1 MAEPAESLQDL
12 LAAVAGGNQLA
23 LAQVYERTCA
33 HLLGVGERILGRR
46 QVAEDVLQESFVS
59 VWKNAASYD
68 PKVSQ
73 PMTWLISIVRNRALD
88 VLRAEGR
95 KSEVALEAG
104 SDDEDAPSSHAATL
118 TSGQSALDLFT
129 QATQALHIRECMDGL
144 EAAARQGLALA
155 YYQGLSHSEVA
166 EQMGSPLGSVKSW
179 IRRGLQQLKVCLEGR
194 GL

>member
-1 MAEPAESLQDL
+1 MAEPTDTLQNL
-12 LAAVAGGNQLA
+12 LAAVARGDQLA
-23 LAQVYERTCA
+23 LARVYERTCA

-46 QVAEDVLQESFVS
+46 QAAEDVLQETFVS
-59 VWKNAASYD
+59 VWKNASSYD

-73 PMTWLISIVRNRALD
+73 PMTWLISITRNRALD

-95 KSEVALEAG
+95 KNEVALDPG
-104 SDDEDAPSSHAATL
+104 SDDEDAPTGLAATL
-118 TSGQSALDLFT
+118 SSGESALDLFS

-166 EQMGSPLGSVKSW
+166 AHMGSPLGSVKTW
-179 IRRGLQQLKVCLEGR
+179 IRRGLAQLKTCLEGR
-194 GL
+194 GV